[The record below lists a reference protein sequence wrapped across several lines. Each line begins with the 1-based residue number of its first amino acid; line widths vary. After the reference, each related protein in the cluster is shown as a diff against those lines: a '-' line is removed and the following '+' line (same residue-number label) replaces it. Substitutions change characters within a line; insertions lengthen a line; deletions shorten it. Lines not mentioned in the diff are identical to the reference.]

1 MLLRALAVIVS
12 LLLHA
17 WTGNAMWSLLEKDE
31 LQVFHAGKGL
41 DVVLEPPALVASEIT
56 STGDN
61 VASVHSLDAVAAIAA
76 PPPPLPSA
84 AEPSAHEAPAGQP
97 PEVDSVDPAGAAPP
111 IAAAAAAPEQLPEVI
126 DSAESK
132 TAAYVDVVAER
143 TLPPRASSP
152 TGELS
157 DVITSHH
164 GPVAD
169 EAVSEASETWPGELP
184 PQPGVKP
191 EQPVPPQ
198 DSVAPETET
207 ASVPAPTPETITER
221 RVALAA
227 EPARPQEIAAPAPIE
242 SNLQRDAEQLDER
255 RPDAIARPAAP
266 DAARE
271 MRPTQALALQPPPA
285 AIHEPRITTTETPRT
300 PDVLPEQKPETID
313 VISQPQQIVIVTE
326 LSSGEEKSGG
336 DATAAGLYLGRIS
349 EQVHRAKVNPRSRMT
364 GTTVLKFTVGIDGRL
379 LSKEV
384 AQSSGH
390 PVLDDAALT
399 TLDRAAPFPPIPP
412 DVSKTPMTFQQ
423 PFKFIVR

>member
-1 MLLRALAVIVS
+1 MLLRAIAIVVS
-12 LLLHA
+12 VLLHA

-31 LQVFHAGKGL
+31 LQVFHSGKGL

-61 VASVHSLDAVAAIAA
+61 VASIHSLDAVAAIAA

-84 AEPSAHEAPAGQP
+84 AEPAAHEAPAGQP
-97 PEVDSVDPAGAAPP
+97 PEVNPVVPAGAAPP

-143 TLPPRASSP
+143 TPPPRASSP

-169 EAVSEASETWPGELP
+169 EALSEASEIWPGELP
-184 PQPGVKP
+184 PQPGINP
-191 EQPVPPQ
+191 EQPVPPL
-198 DSVAPETET
+198 DTVAPETET
-207 ASVPAPTPETITER
+207 ASVPAPTPETLTER

-227 EPARPQEIAAPAPIE
+227 EPARPQEIAEPAPAV
-242 SNLQRDAEQLDER
+242 STVKRDAEQLAER

-271 MRPTQALALQPPPA
+271 TRPTQTLPLQPPPA
-285 AIHEPRITTTETPRT
+285 MLNEPRMTTAEKPRT
-300 PDVLPEQKPETID
+300 PDILPEQAPETIE

-336 DATAAGLYLGRIS
+336 DATAAGLYLGRVS
-349 EQVHRAKVNPRSRMT
+349 EQVQRAKVNPRSRMT
-364 GTTVLKFTVGIDGRL
+364 GTAVLKFTVGIDGRL

-390 PVLDDAALT
+390 PVLDDAAIT

-412 DVSKTPMTFQQ
+412 EVSKTPMTFQQ
-423 PFKFIVR
+423 PFRFVVR